1 MSLNYIYLPAFSFN
15 LSGFKGGRGG
25 GDRGGK
31 FQVFKINPGYYILSN
46 SAFEKLKV
54 FCFNLKSLKNVF

>member
-15 LSGFKGGRGG
+15 LTGFKGGRGG

-31 FQVFKINPGYYILSN
+31 FRVI
-46 SAFEKLKV
+46 KLK
-54 FCFNLKSLKNVF
+54 FG